1 MVRKSL
7 RDSRTYAALQL
18 ENGLKAVV
26 MTDSK
31 ASVQAGCSLTVGV
44 GDFSDPLDYPG
55 LAHFAEH
62 MCFMG
67 TQKYPDENS
76 FSQFVSQHGGYTN
89 AYTTLECTTYLFEVD
104 ADVLPEALDRFAQ
117 FFIAPLFSDNAV
129 EREIKSIDS
138 EFSLNLQNDAA
149 RKELLLMYTLNA
161 PHPLRRFHWGSA
173 KSLSGP
179 DLPGALAAFHSA
191 YYSSNLMTLA
201 VYGANHKLSDLQQWV
216 NTCFGPIPNK
226 AIERPSIALCSIPD
240 IAHHDHYFKI
250 ASVKTKKELE
260 ITWMLPCIYPYY
272 KSQPDKYLVSLLGHE
287 SRGSLLCALKDAGL
301 ATSLLA
307 DLCSETTSNYTPL
320 SLAIRLTDTGFTRWW
335 DVINMVFAYI
345 NMIKAQGVSMTFY
358 HELRRIKELE
368 FEFIEKSESAEYC
381 STLSSNLQEIPEED
395 VVTVAHGLVE
405 IESADDVA
413 MFLGYLTWEGCRVDL
428 TAPGFEE
435 ELDLQ
440 EEWFGTKY
448 ARVPFPPECCWTP
461 VPGLSLPEPNPFLP
475 ESLALLACADAVPA
489 KVWESKLQEVWFSA
503 DTGFQVCRACAY
515 LLLRL
520 PDFRNSP
527 ARYVASDLM
536 AMVIKNDLSDEFGY
550 LADMAGF
557 EIEIKALDS
566 ALEVRLAGF
575 SEKLPALVERVL
587 AFLYNFTPK
596 LQTINMLM
604 ERLAEKYMNADLDP
618 LSQCRHSRCAVL
630 LHEEYLSEV
639 KLAALRRLSSE
650 GFEYSLAEVHVL
662 SFFMGNLEVSTV
674 QDVAEYTEGLLHA
687 AEVKRIRQIA
697 PRTLLL
703 LKDDE
708 KLAWDVQS
716 HNPNNANS
724 VLEVFCQFAQAS
736 LEERTLA
743 DLLEQVLEED
753 VFNVL
758 RTEQQLGYLV
768 EATSRVLRGVSG
780 LLIRICSSDF
790 APGLLQERLEA
801 FLAQTIQG
809 LGKEFQTH
817 KKSLIS
823 NKSEPF
829 HNLQDKADFYWNEI
843 VQGNLEFTR
852 KEKEIKVLRGLKLKA
867 FKQWL
872 TARHF
877 PERALVVRV
886 HAQKWPAPEDQLS
899 ARLRE
904 DPEGFRKEFPC
915 YSWMR
920 LI

>member
-1 MVRKSL
+1 MVRKSP
-7 RDSRTYAALQL
+7 RDSRTYSALQL
-18 ENGLKAVV
+18 DNGLKTVL
-26 MTDSK
+26 MTDSTT
-31 ASVQAGCSLTVGV
+31 SVQAGCCLTVGV
-44 GDFSDPLDYPG
+44 GDFSDPPDYPG

-89 AYTTLECTTYLFEVD
+89 AYTTLECTSYLFEVD

-117 FFIAPLFSDNAV
+117 FFIAPLFSANAV
-129 EREIKSIDS
+129 EREIKAIDS
-138 EFSLNLQNDAA
+138 EFSLNVQNDAA

-173 KSLSGP
+173 KSLAAP
-179 DLPGALAAFHSA
+179 DLPGALTTFHSA

-201 VYGANHKLSDLQQWV
+201 VYGANHKLDDLEKWV
-216 NTCFGPIPNK
+216 KTCFGPIPNK
-226 AIERPSIALCSIPD
+226 AIPRPSIALCSMPD
-240 IAHHDHYFKI
+240 IAHRGHFFKI
-250 ASVKTKKELE
+250 APVKTKKELE
-260 ITWMLPCIYPYY
+260 VTWMLPCIYPYY
-272 KSQPDKYLVSLLGHE
+272 KSQPDKYIISLLGHE

-320 SLAIRLTDTGFTRWW
+320 SLAIRLTDTGFARWW
-335 DVINMVFAYI
+335 EVINLIFAYI
-345 NMIKAQGVSMTFY
+345 NMIKSQGVSMTFY
-358 HELRRIKELE
+358 HELKRIKELE
-368 FEFIEKSESAEYC
+368 FEFTEKCEPADYC
-381 STLSSNLQEIPEED
+381 STLSSNLQEIPADD

-405 IESADDVA
+405 VESAEDVA
-413 MFLGYLTWEGCRVDL
+413 KFLSFLTWEGCRVDL
-428 TAPGFEE
+428 IAPGFDE

-448 ARVPFPPECCWTP
+448 ARVPFPTDSTWTP
-461 VPGLSLPEPNPFLP
+461 VSGLFLPEPNLFLP

-515 LLLRL
+515 LLFRL
-520 PDFRNSP
+520 PDFRSSP
-527 ARYVASDLM
+527 ERYVASDLM

-557 EIEIKALDS
+557 DIGIKALDS

-596 LQTINMLM
+596 VQTVNMLL
-604 ERLAEKYMNADLDP
+604 ERLTEKYINADLDP
-618 LSQCRHSRCAVL
+618 LAQSRHSRSAVL

-639 KLAALRRLSSE
+639 KLAALRTLSSQ
-650 GFEYSLAEVHVL
+650 GFEYSLAEVHLL
-662 SFFMGNLEVSTV
+662 SFFMGNLELRSV
-674 QDVAEYTEGLLHA
+674 QDLAEYTEGLLHA

-703 LKDDE
+703 LNNA
-708 KLAWDVQS
+708 KLEWDVQS

-736 LEERTLA
+736 VEERALA

-753 VFNVL
+753 IFNVL

-768 EATSRVLRGVSG
+768 EASSRVIRGVSG
-780 LLIRICSSDF
+780 LLIRICSADY
-790 APGLLQERLEA
+790 APGVLQERLEA
-801 FLAQTIQG
+801 FLAQAIQG

-817 KKSLIS
+817 KHSLIS
-823 NKSEPF
+823 IKSEPF

-852 KEKEIKVLRGLKLKA
+852 KDKEIKVLRGLKLKA
-867 FKQWL
+867 FRQWL
-872 TARHF
+872 TVRHF
-877 PERALVVRV
+877 PARALMLRV
-886 HAQKWPAPEDQLS
+886 HAQKWPTPEDQLS
-899 ARLRE
+899 TQLRE
-904 DPEGFRKEFPC
+904 DPEGFRKQFPC